1 MQTSRK
7 LHVCLLLFVCFFTF
21 FIHNKVIYPDIMES
35 RNLVTAR
42 EMVEYDNWLVPT
54 MNGTLRLEK
63 PPLPTWVAGVIEWVA
78 PDHIVLQRTAA
89 DLMAVLLVFFMYFL
103 GVRMTKKPLYGLISA
118 LILCTSFN
126 VILMGR
132 TATWDIYCHS
142 FMLGAIY
149 FFYRAF
155 ESEGAHWRDF
165 LSAGVFM
172 GLSFLGKGP
181 VSFYALLL
189 PFLLCYFPIYRPS
202 FRGKVMPLLVMV
214 VLCLVISLWWPVYLY
229 LYHKDMAMFVA
240 AKESAA
246 WLERNVRPWYYYWK
260 FFLESG
266 IWALFLI
273 TALIVPYWKKRVNF
287 RKEYLLTVSWTF
299 GILVLLSFLPEKK
312 TRYLLPI
319 LIPSA
324 MVIAHILFY
333 WYEKLA
339 ANKLLRGRDKLFFRI
354 NTLLIAGIACCLPVG
369 IYVYCFVLNTGVMG
383 WMEFLFVAL
392 LFLLAAALLFRA
404 ALKTRPLPFL
414 GGVVFLFF
422 IVEVFLLPFVA
433 TLFNNP
439 EMKSIKAVRDMEVL
453 QDVSFYYPE
462 DEELRIELVYEA
474 GRRIL
479 PWSVSSDTLPALP
492 MVLVSARSA
501 DEVLSDSLK
510 SCVNMTFI
518 GKFDDN
524 RRKTNTKWHSDIFV
538 RNVTLLEMK
547 KVP

>member
-1 MQTSRK
+1 
-7 LHVCLLLFVCFFTF
+7 
-21 FIHNKVIYPDIMES
+21 
-35 RNLVTAR
+35 
-42 EMVEYDNWLVPT
+42 
-54 MNGTLRLEK
+54 
-63 PPLPTWVAGVIEWVA
+63 
-78 PDHIVLQRTAA
+78 
-89 DLMAVLLVFFMYFL
+89 
-103 GVRMTKKPLYGLISA
+103 
-118 LILCTSFN
+118 
-126 VILMGR
+126 
-132 TATWDIYCHS
+132 
-142 FMLGAIY
+142 
-149 FFYRAF
+149 
-155 ESEGAHWRDF
+155 
-165 LSAGVFM
+165 
-172 GLSFLGKGP
+172 
-181 VSFYALLL
+181 
-189 PFLLCYFPIYRPS
+189 
-202 FRGKVMPLLVMV
+202 
-214 VLCLVISLWWPVYLY
+214 
-229 LYHKDMAMFVA
+229 
-240 AKESAA
+240 
-246 WLERNVRPWYYYWK
+246 K

-273 TALIVPYWKKRVNF
+273 TALIVPYWKKRVDF
-287 RKEYLLTVSWTF
+287 KKEYFLTVSWTF

-324 MVIAHILFY
+324 MVVAHILFY

-354 NTLLIAGIACCLPVG
+354 NTLLIACIASCLPVG

-383 WMEFLFVAL
+383 WIEFLFVAF
-392 LFLLAAALLFRA
+392 LFLLAAGILFRA
-404 ALKTRPLPFL
+404 ALKIRPLPFL

-439 EMKSIKAVRDMEVL
+439 DMKSIKAVRDMEAL
-453 QDVSFYYPE
+453 QDVAFYYPE

-479 PWSVSSDTLPALP
+479 PLSVSSDTLPVLP

-510 SCVNMTFI
+510 SNVNMTFI